1 MNLQFTPIPGYNL
14 QVSTSG
20 ELQSRVLIFR
30 SNDISGPWERVEG
43 TQIIIVGTEAKKE
56 LFRLV
61 SNHGRPTANEIIPG
75 GIAGR
80 AYPALRKHLQ
90 LTK

>member
-1 MNLQFTPIPGYNL
+1 MDLQFTTIPNYNL

-20 ELQSRVLIFR
+20 ELQSRILIFR
-30 SNDISGPWERVEG
+30 SDDISGPWERVDG
-43 TQIIIVGTEAKKE
+43 TQIIIVGSEAKKE

-61 SNHGRPTANEIIPG
+61 NNHGRPTANEIIPG

-80 AYPALRKHLQ
+80 AYPALRKHLG
-90 LTK
+90 LTR